1 MNFLRILDSQP
12 TRYSLRQLKADHP
25 NTSFPAD
32 PSLELLASYDVHPYT
47 VTARPSTTDV
57 ERVVDDGFHEV
68 NGAWLQA
75 WRVEQ
80 LPLADAERRIRE
92 QRDDLLA
99 QSDWVVTK
107 AVEQNAADGLGINVP
122 TVWITYRQALRD
134 IPAQAGFPTDITWPT
149 KPE

>member
-1 MNFLRILDSQP
+1 MELIRIIDGQP

-47 VTARPSTTDV
+47 ITARPSATDV

-68 NGAWLQA
+68 NGVWLQT
-75 WRVEQ
+75 WRVER
-80 LPLADAERRIRE
+80 LPLSDAERRVRE

-107 AVEQNAADGLGINVP
+107 AVEQNAADGLGIQVP
-122 TVWITYRQALRD
+122 MNWINYRQALRD
-134 IPAQAGFPTDITWPT
+134 IPSQAGFPYTVTWPQE
-149 KPE
+149 P

>member
-1 MNFLRILDSQP
+1 MDFIRIIDGQP
-12 TRYSLRQLKADHP
+12 TRYSLRQLKADNP

-47 VTARPSTTDV
+47 ITARPSTTDV

-80 LPLADAERRIRE
+80 LPLADAERRVRD
-92 QRDDLLA
+92 QRDDLLF

-107 AVEQNAADGLGINVP
+107 AVEQNAADGLGIQVP
-122 TVWITYRQALRD
+122 MNWITYRQALRD
-134 IPAQAGFPTDITWPT
+134 IPSQAGFPYTVTWPQE
-149 KPE
+149 P